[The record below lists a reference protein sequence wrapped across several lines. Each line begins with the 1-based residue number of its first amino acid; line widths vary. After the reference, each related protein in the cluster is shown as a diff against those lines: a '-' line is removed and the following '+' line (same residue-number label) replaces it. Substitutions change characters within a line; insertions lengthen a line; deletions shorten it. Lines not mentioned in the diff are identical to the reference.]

1 MFTSTAV
8 PSAQPGGSGGRK
20 PPKER
25 KIILNTGQM
34 PDTINNIKYRATI
47 VDGCLNGT
55 HLLQNLLETVPL
67 TLLER
72 PPLLGGPPLPC
83 GPPARLYCLIAGVCF
98 RLAGAQ
104 AGLRHGEGFDTGPP
118 QVGAGS

>member
-1 MFTSTAV
+1 
-8 PSAQPGGSGGRK
+8 
-20 PPKER
+20 
-25 KIILNTGQM
+25 M
-34 PDTINNIKYRATI
+34 PDTKNNIKYRPTI
-47 VDGCLNGT
+47 VDLGCLNGT
-55 HLLQNLLETVPL
+55 HLLQNLLETVPP

-72 PPLLGGPPLPC
+72 PPLPWGTAFALRPPGEAL
-83 GPPARLYCLIAGVCF
+83 LFDLAGVCF